1 MPTAIVSGSGGLIGS
16 ETVAHLVAVT
26 CDRKTAT
33 YLITQTVNEPC
44 PQSIGALRSPAA
56 HHRPI

>member
-1 MPTAIVSGSGGLIGS
+1 MRAGA
-16 ETVAHLVAVT
+16 VAHLVAVT
-26 CDRKTAT
+26 CETAT

-44 PQSIGALRSPAA
+44 PQSIWALRSPAA

>member
-1 MPTAIVSGSGGLIGS
+1 MRAGA
-16 ETVAHLVAVT
+16 VAHLVAVT
-26 CDRKTAT
+26 CDPETAT

-44 PQSIGALRSPAA
+44 PQSIWALCSPVA